1 MVKIE
6 VELQMYKEEI
16 LLMADQ
22 VRTMYTT
29 ALSILISGDKVK
41 ALSIIELDEY
51 VNNANENIN
60 DKAIEVLS
68 LLSPVASDL
77 RIVLAGIKIA
87 TDLERIGDYAK
98 NIGRFIIKNDKLEP
112 TLLKFVNPLG
122 DQFLTFFDETIQAY
136 KNVDI
141 KAAMIIPSHDESI
154 DAKFKE
160 LLNFLSESEKSHSLN
175 IAQII
180 PTVGM
185 LRNIE
190 RAGDHTKNICEHII
204 YEVKGQHYD
213 FG

>member
-6 VELQMYKEEI
+6 SELQMYKDEI
-16 LLMADQ
+16 ILMATQ
-22 VRTMYTT
+22 VRKMYTT
-29 ALSILISGDKVK
+29 ALSILVSGDKIK

-77 RIVLAGIKIA
+77 RIILAGIKIA

-98 NIGRFIIKNDKLEP
+98 NIGRFIIKNDKLDP
-112 TLLKFVNPLG
+112 SLLKFVNPLG
-122 DQFLTFFDETIQAY
+122 DQFLQFFDASIQAY
-136 KNVDI
+136 KDSDV
-141 KAAMIIPSHDESI
+141 KAALSIPAHDEKI
-154 DAKFKE
+154 DAMFKE
-160 LLNFLSESEKSHSLN
+160 LLNFLSVSEKSHSLD
-175 IAQII
+175 IAKII

-190 RAGDHTKNICEHII
+190 RAGDHTKNICEHVI